1 MVIGL
6 HGQAGVTA
14 QCLVAMDNREDKE
27 HVMNQSVEAKTV
39 MAANTL
45 PRLATLHAKQNVSTL
60 SQVYTKWLT
69 CGYVILTDNFY
80 YTSWNS
86 WSDCS
91 KTCGEGGTHTR
102 TRHCVD
108 YTQYHKD
115 APACPDK
122 KQIDTESCFVKDC
135 GNDTPTYKPIKGGYY
150 NHH

>member
-14 QCLVAMDNREDKE
+14 QCLVVMDNREDKE
-27 HVMNQSVEAKTV
+27 RVMNLSVEAKAV
-39 MAANTL
+39 MAANTV

-60 SQVYTKWLT
+60 SQVHQIVNMWI
-69 CGYVILTDNFY
+69 CHLTDNFY

-86 WSDCS
+86 WSECS
-91 KTCGEGGTHTR
+91 KICGEGGTRTR

-108 YTQYHKD
+108 YIQYHKD
-115 APACPDK
+115 APACPEK
-122 KQIDTESCFVKDC
+122 KQIDTESCFIKDC
-135 GNDTPTYKPIKGGYY
+135 GNDTPTYKPNKGGYY

>member
-1 MVIGL
+1 MSCGY
-6 HGQAGVTA
+6 GQQRRQRTCYEPECGGKG
-14 QCLVAMDNREDKE
+14 CYGSKY
-27 HVMNQSVEAKTV
+27 SAKACYIACKTKRK
-39 MAANTL
+39 
-45 PRLATLHAKQNVSTL
+45 P
-60 SQVYTKWLT
+60 QVYTKWLT

-115 APACPDK
+115 APACPEK
-122 KQIDTESCFVKDC
+122 KQIDTESCSVKDC
-135 GNDTPTYKPIKGGYY
+135 RNDTPTYKPNKGGYY